1 MVDNRGPQL
10 AGVVIAMVSL
20 AVVTMSLR
28 VYVRVW
34 IRAWGLDD
42 WFMLSAV
49 VSLRDLDAIA
59 GVQRLS
65 TGPGLTD

>member
-10 AGVVIAMVSL
+10 TAVVSTMVSM

-28 VYVRVW
+28 AYVRLW
-34 IRAWGLDD
+34 IRGWGLDD

-49 VSLRDLDAIA
+49 VSQPKQGRNLP
-59 GVQRLS
+59 LS
-65 TGPGLTD
+65 RSID